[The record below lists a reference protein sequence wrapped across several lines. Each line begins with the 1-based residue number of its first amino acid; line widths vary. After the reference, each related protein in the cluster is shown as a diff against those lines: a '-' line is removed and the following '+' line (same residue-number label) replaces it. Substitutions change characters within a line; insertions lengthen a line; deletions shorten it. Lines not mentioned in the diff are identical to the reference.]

1 MIAQIFIKLASWGFT
16 VGFLVL
22 WIEKTPVEPSPA
34 VPTPY
39 SDTSRWGGP
48 ARHPNCWL
56 GAVGPTVPG
65 GPGLGSAALALP
77 AQLPGLWDL
86 VQSSYSFLN
95 LRTKLQA
102 V

>member
-39 SDTSRWGGP
+39 SDTSRWGGQP
-48 ARHPNCWL
+48 DI
-56 GAVGPTVPG
+56 PTAGWEPWA
-65 GPGLGSAALALP
+65 PRSREDQASA
-77 AQLPGLWDL
+77 
-86 VQSSYSFLN
+86 
-95 LRTKLQA
+95 LRL
-102 V
+102 